1 MISRKSSWSSDR
13 KAKIQ
18 AALTMDVM
26 SSEEDGE
33 VDGNSVFVVKPLPWL
48 TPEMAH
54 IKEQLD
60 KKYHRKMTPRSRR
73 QYLQRVE
80 GEQSSRPVPR
90 KITDNIAWAIR
101 N

>member
-1 MISRKSSWSSDR
+1 MVPRKSSWSSDK

-18 AALTMDVM
+18 AALTMDLM

-54 IKEQLD
+54 IKDQLD
-60 KKYHRKMTPRSRR
+60 NKYSKKMTSRSRR
-73 QYLQRVE
+73 QYLQRIE
-80 GEQSSRPVPR
+80 GEPSNRPVPR
-90 KITDNIAWAIR
+90 TITDNIAWAIR
-101 N
+101 H

>member
-1 MISRKSSWSSDR
+1 MVPRKSSWSSD
-13 KAKIQ
+13 KKKKIE
-18 AALTMDVM
+18 AALTMDLM

-48 TPEMAH
+48 TPEIAR
-54 IKEQLD
+54 IKHQLD
-60 KKYHRKMTPRSRR
+60 EKYSKKMTPRSRR

-80 GEQSSRPVPR
+80 GELSSRPVPR
-90 KITDNIAWAIR
+90 KVTDSIAWAIS